1 MGRPLKWTPEQKLPL
16 VLSVL
21 RGEGSV
27 AEIGRRHRVSD
38 VTLAKWRDAFL
49 AGGAAALAN
58 GRQRG
63 QSSREA
69 ELEAELEEI
78 RPRSVRR
85 TQNSGCGGKKGRST
99 RLHGPRADPQR
110 GSAPGPPVLRPAWH
124 PPCEL
129 VPLEERRKNAS
140 RVLAGSRR
148 RCPGAR
154 RRRLCCYLCRLGP
167 SQALGAPSC
176 RRLPGLDVLGCACLG
191 PAWAATA
198 PARPGRET
206 PARSRPPRCVPPA
219 ADAP

>member
-78 RPRSVRR
+78 KAALGEAHAELLVWR
-85 TQNSGCGGKKGRST
+85 KKGAIYPAVT
-99 RLHGPRADPQR
+99 RATPKNRRYLMGPLP
-110 GSAPGPPVLRPAWH
+110 SRP
-124 PPCEL
+124 L
-129 VPLEERRKNAS
+129 VAS
-140 RVLAGSRR
+140 RI
-148 RCPGAR
+148 
-154 RRRLCCYLCRLGP
+154 
-167 SQALGAPSC
+167 
-176 RRLPGLDVLGCACLG
+176 
-191 PAWAATA
+191 T
-198 PARPGRET
+198 
-206 PARSRPPRCVPPA
+206 
-219 ADAP
+219 

>member
-78 RPRSVRR
+78 KAALGEAHAELRVWR
-85 TQNSGCGGKKGRST
+85 KKGAIYPASQILSIVSETSLLPLITAST
-99 RLHGPRADPQR
+99 ATLSFSSL
-110 GSAPGPPVLRPAWH
+110 SA
-124 PPCEL
+124 C
-129 VPLEERRKNAS
+129 
-140 RVLAGSRR
+140 
-148 RCPGAR
+148 
-154 RRRLCCYLCRLGP
+154 
-167 SQALGAPSC
+167 
-176 RRLPGLDVLGCACLG
+176 
-191 PAWAATA
+191 
-198 PARPGRET
+198 
-206 PARSRPPRCVPPA
+206 
-219 ADAP
+219 

>member
-27 AEIGRRHRVSD
+27 VEMGRRHRVSD

-78 RPRSVRR
+78 KAALGEAHAELRVWR
-85 TQNSGCGGKKGRST
+85 KKGAIYT
-99 RLHGPRADPQR
+99 
-110 GSAPGPPVLRPAWH
+110 
-124 PPCEL
+124 
-129 VPLEERRKNAS
+129 AS
-140 RVLAGSRR
+140 RTS
-148 RCPGAR
+148 
-154 RRRLCCYLCRLGP
+154 
-167 SQALGAPSC
+167 S
-176 RRLPGLDVLGCACLG
+176 
-191 PAWAATA
+191 
-198 PARPGRET
+198 
-206 PARSRPPRCVPPA
+206 
-219 ADAP
+219 

>member
-1 MGRPLKWTPEQKLPL
+1 MGKPLKWTTEQKLPL

-38 VTLAKWRDAFL
+38 VTLAKWRDAFV

-78 RPRSVRR
+78 KAALGEAHAELRVWR
-85 TQNSGCGGKKGRST
+85 KKGAIYP
-99 RLHGPRADPQR
+99 LHGPRADPQR

-148 RCPGAR
+148 RCPGASCRQLR
-154 RRRLCCYLCRLGP
+154 RNLRRLGAP
-167 SQALGAPSC
+167 QALGPPSC
-176 RRLPGLDVLGCACLG
+176 RRLPGLDVLGGACPG
-191 PAWAATA
+191 QAWTPPA
-198 PARPGRET
+198 PALPGGET
-206 PARSRPPRCVPPA
+206 PARSGPARCVP
-219 ADAP
+219 